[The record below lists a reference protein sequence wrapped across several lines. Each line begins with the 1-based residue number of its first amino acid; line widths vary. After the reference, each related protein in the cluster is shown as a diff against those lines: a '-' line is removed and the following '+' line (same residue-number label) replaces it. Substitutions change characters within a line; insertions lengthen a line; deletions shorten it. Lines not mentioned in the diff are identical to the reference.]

1 MFDTLFNFVETL
13 TLQNIG
19 QLVPIFMTTISPLIG
34 ACVVL
39 YAIYLVYQSLYDAE
53 NMVIMESM
61 KFMGSLALCA
71 TMAFSTTWY
80 LHKIVPIVYYSG
92 DDIANAL
99 LGAQTLGTMLD
110 NLTNFVIERVE
121 FIYDTINL
129 ELLEGESWKATF
141 LSLLMMVILIM
152 GFVPFIIIS
161 TIYLTVAKLM
171 VGFLLILGP
180 LFIMFGFFPAT
191 RSMFQAWTGQCLNY
205 ILLIVVYSLAFSLLM
220 QLIKVATPDTLSLK
234 NSILTLILMAVCSSI
249 STQVP
254 TFCSALSGGVGINGL
269 AGNLGAGANMW
280 GSMFGSAAGTLAG
293 GAAKYTGAKWAGG
306 KMKGRAIKAGKNLLD
321 KLSTNIKPG

>member
-53 NMVIMESM
+53 NMVIMESV

-71 TMAFSTTWY
+71 TIAFSTTWY
-80 LHKIVPIVYYSG
+80 LDKIVPMVYYSG

-99 LGAQTLGTMLD
+99 LGAQTLGSLLD
-110 NLTNFVIERVE
+110 ELTDLMMTRIA
-121 FIYDTINL
+121 FIYDQINL
-129 ELLEGESWKATF
+129 DIWEGDTFTAMF
-141 LSLLMMVILIM
+141 LSLLMILILLI

-161 TIYLTVAKLM
+161 TVYLTVAKLM

-180 LFIMFGFFPAT
+180 LFIMFGFFPST
-191 RSMFQAWTGQCLNY
+191 RSMFQAWTGQCFNY
-205 ILLIVVYSLAFSLLM
+205 ILLIVVYSLGFSVLM
-220 QLIKVATPDTLSLK
+220 ALIELATPDSLSLK
-234 NSILTLILMAVCSSI
+234 NCILTLILMAVCSSI
-249 STQVP
+249 STQIP

-269 AGNLGAGANMW
+269 AGNLGAGASMW
-280 GSMFGSAAGTLAG
+280 GGMLGAGAG
-293 GAAKYTGAKWAGG
+293 ALAKYSGANWAGG
-306 KMKGRAIKAGKNLLD
+306 KAGGVAKKLGSNLLD
-321 KLSTNIKPG
+321 KIKPPSIKPG